1 MKSIKIGL
9 TGGIGSGKSFISHL
23 LTMMH
28 CPVYDSDSRAKK
40 LMHESVEIKEALID
54 YFGTSVYKNDL
65 LDRNYLS
72 NQVFNNPEKLQR
84 LNEIVH
90 PVVLKDL
97 DLFLNQDHYMFL
109 AVESAILFESK
120 IDKKVDFIVGVV
132 APMDIR
138 LERTMKRDQVSEE
151 SVKSRIGNQMSNREM
166 EIKCDFIINNDGERA
181 LLPQL
186 WELFEQAHLKNE

>member
-9 TGGIGSGKSFISHL
+9 TGGIGSGKSFIAHL
-23 LTMMH
+23 LSMMH

-54 YFGTSVYKNDL
+54 YFGASVYQNGL
-65 LDRNYLS
+65 INRNYLS
-72 NQVFNNPEKLQR
+72 NQVFNNPDKLQH
-84 LNEIVH
+84 LNAIVH
-90 PVVLKDL
+90 PIVLKDL
-97 DLFLNQDHYMFL
+97 DLFLNQDHFTFL

-120 IDKKVDFIVGVV
+120 MDKKVDFIVGVV

-138 LERTMKRDQVSEE
+138 LERTMKRDQISQEA
-151 SVKSRIGNQMSNREM
+151 VKSRINNQMTNHEM
-166 EIKCDFIINNDGERA
+166 EIKCDFIIYNDGERA

-186 WELFEQAHLKNE
+186 WELFEQAHLKN